1 MGGILSAII
10 GVTKP
15 KQKGPSAEELAE
27 QKRLEEQAKKR
38 AALARAKGIERTK
51 VATARA
57 AGPQTLF
64 TREGQIPRA
73 VNLGGGQ
80 RA

>member
-1 MGGILSAII
+1 MGSIISAIFQA
-10 GVTKP
+10 TKP
-15 KQKGPSAEELAE
+15 GQKGPSDEELTE
-27 QKRLEEQAKKR
+27 QRRLKEQGDKK
-38 AALARAKGIERTK
+38 AALEKARGVERTK

-64 TREGQIPRA
+64 TRPGEIPRA
-73 VNLGGGQ
+73 TTLGGGQ

>member
-1 MGGILSAII
+1 MGSVISAII
-10 GVTKP
+10 GATKP
-15 KQKGPSAEELAE
+15 KPKGPSAEELAE
-27 QKRLEEQAKKR
+27 QKRLKEQADKK
-38 AALARAKGIERTK
+38 AALAKARGVERTK

-64 TREGQIPRA
+64 TRPGQIPRPIK
-73 VNLGGGQ
+73 LGGGQ